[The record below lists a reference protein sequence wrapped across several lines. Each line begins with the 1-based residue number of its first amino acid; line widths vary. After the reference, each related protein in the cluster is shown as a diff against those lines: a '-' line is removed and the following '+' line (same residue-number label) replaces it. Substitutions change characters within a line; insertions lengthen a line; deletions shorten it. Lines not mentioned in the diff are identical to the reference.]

1 MHLPWIKFFTQNI
14 FSLLKERNLY
24 DHLTLR
30 EIFKRLSESPDRG
43 LYNYF
48 FNKYYPKL
56 IWFAL
61 IYVKQHNLAEEIVS
75 DVMLNIFKKRE
86 KLAESEN
93 IEGYIFIS
101 VKNQSLKYLR
111 KNKHTVFIDN
121 YENEAD
127 LLISSSENPEY
138 QYITNEF
145 HQIIRVAIDALPPK
159 RKLVFR
165 MIKEEGLKYQDVA
178 RLLDLSVKTVE
189 THMGLA
195 LKSIHECIERYKD
208 DSAARVPVYA
218 LRK

>member
-1 MHLPWIKFFTQNI
+1 
-14 FSLLKERNLY
+14 
-24 DHLTLR
+24 
-30 EIFKRLSESPDRG
+30 LSDYPDRS

-61 IYVKQHNLAEEIVS
+61 IYVKQHCLAEEIVS
-75 DVMLNIFKKRE
+75 DVMLNIFKKRQR
-86 KLAESEN
+86 LAESEN

-111 KNKHTVFIDN
+111 KQKNQIFIDN

-127 LLISSSENPEY
+127 LLLTSRETPEFEY
-138 QYITNEF
+138 MTNEF
-145 HQIIRVAIDALPPK
+145 QQIIRSAIDSLPPK

-165 MIKEEGLKYQDVA
+165 MIKEEGLMYQDVA
-178 RLLDLSVKTVE
+178 KLLDLSIKTVE

-195 LKSIHECIERYKD
+195 LKTIHACISNYKKEGVRQTAVI
-208 DSAARVPVYA
+208 S
-218 LRK
+218 LKG

>member
-1 MHLPWIKFFTQNI
+1 M
-14 FSLLKERNLY
+14 KERGLY
-24 DHLTLR
+24 DHLSLK
-30 EIFKRLSESPDRG
+30 EIFQKLTDSPDRT

-61 IYVKQHNLAEEIVS
+61 IYVKQHCLAEEIVS
-75 DVMLNIFKKRE
+75 DVMLNIFKKRQ
-86 KLAESEN
+86 KLAQSEN

-111 KNKHTVFIDN
+111 KNKNKVFIDN

-127 LLISSSENPEY
+127 LLLTSRETPEFE
-138 QYITNEF
+138 YITNEF
-145 HQIIRVAIDALPPK
+145 HDIIRKAIESLPPK

-178 RLLDLSVKTVE
+178 RLLDLSIKTVE

-195 LKSIHECIERYKD
+195 LKAIHRCIEQYKLSSID
-208 DSAARVPVYA
+208 HVPVYA
-218 LRK
+218 LKN